1 MPRPAPAARGL
12 ARRIAGSQGT
22 GAQRIPGQGRQP
34 QPPVSQPPMTQIPA
48 PQGRRGPR
56 MPGRPPA
63 AGPAPQQ
70 PGQWQDHQDS
80 QRIQPPDV
88 PDAPGARTGR
98 MRRPVPE
105 APLSNRLNPPSE
117 ANIAPVG
124 PPSMG
129 GMPPVGPGSR
139 TNITPVGPGSRP
151 GVNPVGPG
159 SRGGMAPVGP
169 PSRPSMTPAGRL
181 ATTAVVAPTTPPA
194 PPRPETEPP
203 QVGGPERREDID
215 PLSLTTEMEPISEAV
230 EQKRTIDATLAR
242 FSAVHDEMAAEEAQR
257 RSRRM
262 KLMPWLGKDDD
273 LEEALTSN
281 GPVSP
286 ATASQPRLPKGQP
299 QPRRRMPV
307 NRPATKRDRRRRSML
322 SAKMAAIGVAVIVLA
337 GSYFGWQA
345 LHHGPNGN
353 QIQEVAAL
361 DENSPAILESQK
373 QYGDSNFLLVGT
385 SDRPGSNAGTAQ
397 PTDTIMV
404 VHVPADGTRAAV
416 VSFPPSLQVDRP
428 VCQQWDNKT
437 NQATGQVP
445 AQTGVK
451 LSSIYSVGGPRC
463 VTDTVQQLSGLRIN
477 HFVGVDTAGFT
488 SLVGSVQGG
497 VQLCVAAPV
506 QDAKLGTIVAKSGT
520 VTLTG
525 TKALDYVTADQVTG
539 DKQPAD
545 LSRINRQQ
553 RFLAAAL
560 RKTIGQQ
567 NLLINTG
574 LLNNF
579 LGTFTKSTFGDNMG
593 VDQLAKLATSLQG
606 LALGRITFV
615 TVPTTGTTNAAGEQT
630 LQASTSKQ
638 LFNAIIDNAALPGET
653 ASNQPA
659 ATPTTAAVAPKSV
672 KVQVIN
678 GIGDSA
684 PGAATRTANSLKQ
697 FDFVISQI
705 GGPAPPGVTH
715 TEIRYASG
723 QLAQA
728 QLLASS
734 VPSAKLQ
741 VDPSLDGAIQL
752 VLGPGF
758 DDVVKAPKAGAVTA
772 TGGSSEAP
780 AGLSY
785 VNAANT
791 SCA

>member
-1 MPRPAPAARGL
+1 
-12 ARRIAGSQGT
+12 
-22 GAQRIPGQGRQP
+22 
-34 QPPVSQPPMTQIPA
+34 MTQVPA
-48 PQGRRGPR
+48 PQGRRQR
-56 MPGRPPA
+56 MPGQA
-63 AGPAPQQ
+63 SAGRLPQQ
-70 PGQWQDHQDS
+70 PTGPWQDHQDS
-80 QRIQPPDV
+80 QRIPGPQTPGLRTNPIRRPI
-88 PDAPGARTGR
+88 PDAPLA
-98 MRRPVPE
+98 
-105 APLSNRLNPPSE
+105 NRLNPASE
-117 ANIAPVG
+117 TDIAPVGPASRPGINPAGPGSRTNIAPVG
-124 PPSMG
+124 PGSRP
-129 GMPPVGPGSR
+129 GMSPAEPDSR
-139 TNITPVGPGSRP
+139 TNITPVGPGM
-151 GVNPVGPG
+151 N
-159 SRGGMAPVGP
+159 PVGP
-169 PSRPSMTPAGRL
+169 PSRPAMTPVGRL
-181 ATTAVVAPTTPPA
+181 AATALAAPA
-194 PPRPETEPP
+194 KLEPRPEAAPEP
-203 QVGGPERREDID
+203 PERREDID

-286 ATASQPRLPKGQP
+286 ATATQAHEPVGQAP
-299 QPRRRMPV
+299 PRRRLPV
-307 NRPATKRDRRRRSML
+307 NRPPTKPGQRQAVPTKRDGRSIL
-322 SAKMAAIGVAVIVLA
+322 SAKLAAVGVAVLVLA
-337 GSYFGWQA
+337 GSFFGWQA
-345 LHHGPNGN
+345 LHHGSGPD

-385 SDRPGSNAGTAQ
+385 SDRPGASAATAQ

-404 VHVPADGTRAAV
+404 VHIPVDGSRAAV
-416 VSFPPSLQVDRP
+416 VSFPPNLQVDRP

-437 NQATGQVP
+437 SQTGGQVP

-451 LSSIYSVGGPRC
+451 LSSVYSVGGPRC

-477 HFVGVDTAGFT
+477 HFVGVDTAGFG
-488 SLVGSVQGG
+488 SLVGTVQGG
-497 VQLCVAAPV
+497 VPLCVAAPV
-506 QDAKLGTIVAKSGT
+506 KDAKLGTIVGRSGT
-520 VTLTG
+520 VTLSG
-525 TKALDYVTADQVTG
+525 TKALDYVTANQVSG

-545 LSRINRQQ
+545 ISRIARQQ
-553 RFLAAAL
+553 RFLAAVL

-567 NLLINTG
+567 NLLMNTG

-615 TVPTTGTTNAAGEQT
+615 TVPTTGAPNAAGEET

-638 LFNAIIDNAALPGET
+638 LFNAIIDNSPLPGET
-653 ASNQPA
+653 GGSQPA
-659 ATPTTAAVAPKSV
+659 AATPAKPVSAKDI
-672 KVQVIN
+672 KLQVIN

-684 PGAATRTANSLKQ
+684 PGAATRTANSLRQ
-697 FDFVISQI
+697 FGFVISQI
-705 GGPAPPGVTH
+705 GGPAPPGTTRTV
-715 TEIRYASG
+715 IRYASG
-723 QLAQA
+723 QQAQA

-741 VDPSLDGAIQL
+741 VDPSMGGAIQL

-772 TGGSSEAP
+772 TGGASEAP